1 MAKHLEDLQLIKN
14 LYLQSIY
21 MYAHLYDLFRI
32 GSCNSTGITVRIS
45 YNFRHASFY
54 EFYIYCICMNAS
66 LINVNKHIS
75 LNYKISI

>member
-32 GSCNSTGITVRIS
+32 GSCNSTGITVRI
-45 YNFRHASFY
+45 
-54 EFYIYCICMNAS
+54 
-66 LINVNKHIS
+66 
-75 LNYKISI
+75 